1 MKTTN
6 LIQSYVSSHP
16 ASQQYHSD
24 KAVREFD
31 VHKELSNRTFIK
43 PLPSNGKLVRK
54 SLLDLPSEFRKDVHY
69 DWKAFK
75 HAVKGDANDHE
86 LGRLNDVGMKLGGLA
101 IAAYLFTRKQTPM
114 TKVFEFIG
122 LGTFFAAMDFWPKLF
137 IQLPAKLIH
146 GVNVRQEYEDSFGR
160 KKMFY
165 QDHQF
170 IPWDLY
176 SDDEINKIGD
186 RLNVPKD
193 IPNRREFI
201 QEKMR
206 KIALQNNTLWMLT
219 AGVATP
225 LMSALMCNALEKPM
239 AAYLDQRTTK
249 KANDLMTNFTQEI
262 SKFDFTENIKALDEI
277 LTANSG
283 KAVTPEIVDAIHHN
297 LSQGLDYMLS
307 EGLRRDLDRML
318 LGDGKFR
325 LTDSN
330 IEGIQGALKSTFE
343 TVALSEDELARII
356 PNADSIKQ
364 ALSAKSLLGG
374 AYDDFSEHTK
384 IIQDLL
390 DNNVREFLRTNP
402 NHPAARKL
410 NFLAKQLVH
419 SAEHGADS
427 PLVQSLKTT
436 SANILDENIIKIL
449 RTLANEN
456 NSFKAKTFI
465 LDKFAYMKAGQAP
478 ETSLA
483 NGWNEAESIIFK
495 AMNFTPE
502 EIKKARLDG
511 EIASEVLRSKLE
523 SITADKTAYSKFVSE
538 IERALSSIQGRVK
551 SLDMT
556 QDANTNLY
564 KSRVISTYDG
574 YGEVLRQLGFESFRE
589 NLVGFPGIAKTSS
602 KEIAFDF
609 VADRVKGVKSS
620 FYRFLNLADMY
631 YRISHSEDV
640 TQLLKGYPREV
651 KEELVELAKITL
663 LEGHNSDFAVKFW
676 QRRNPSPNMDDYS
689 DIVVQGGK
697 VINKYF
703 GKHKEGEIVELAN
716 DNGFYQS
723 VMKLMF
729 GGEPHI
735 DTRTRIQDSILSE
748 FQNYRRQALEVF
760 GGDKYFVKP
769 SFLVDGKQVS
779 TSSWSKFL
787 LMGSSPNEMFFKRAN
802 QSFNSGKWFSLFGK
816 LGAALAGVTLL
827 AQFFFGRMKDPQK
840 DQEVKA

>member
-1 MKTTN
+1 MRTTN

-43 PLPSNGKLVRK
+43 PLPSNGKLVRNGLFD
-54 SLLDLPSEFRKDVHY
+54 SPSEFRKDVIY
-69 DWKAFK
+69 DWNAFK

-114 TKVFEFIG
+114 TKIFEFIG
-122 LGTFFAAMDFWPKLF
+122 LGTFFAAMDLWPKLF

-186 RLNVPKD
+186 RLGVPKD

-219 AGVATP
+219 AGFATP

-239 AAYLDQRTTK
+239 ASYLDQRTTK
-249 KANDLMTNFTQEI
+249 QANALMTNFTQEI
-262 SKFDFTENIKALDEI
+262 EKFDFTENIKALDEI
-277 LTANSG
+277 LASNSG
-283 KAVTPEIVDAIHHN
+283 KPVTPEVVDAIHRN
-297 LSQGLDYMLS
+297 LSEGLDYMLS
-307 EGLRRDLDRML
+307 EGLRRDLDNL
-318 LGDGKFR
+318 LPTGNNFKVTTESVSGVN
-325 LTDSN
+325 SA
-330 IEGIQGALKSTFE
+330 IKS
-343 TVALSEDELARII
+343 VLAPANLSAEELARIV
-356 PNADSIKQ
+356 PDLETLTSE
-364 ALSAKSLLGG
+364 LSAKGVLDNS
-374 AYDDFSEHTK
+374 YSDFSEPIK
-384 IIQDLL
+384 VVQNLL
-390 DNNVREFLRTNP
+390 DRNVQQFIDANP
-402 NHPAARKL
+402 THPAARKL
-410 NFLAKQLVH
+410 NFLVKRLVH
-419 SAEHGADS
+419 SPEHGIDS
-427 PLVQSLKTT
+427 PLAGAFKTT
-436 SANILDENIIKIL
+436 GATVLDEHITGIL
-449 RTLANEN
+449 KSLATKN
-456 NSFKAKTFI
+456 NSFKAKTFV
-465 LDKFAYMKAGQAP
+465 LDKFAYIKAGQAP

-511 EIASEVLRSKLE
+511 EFAASVLRNKLE
-523 SITADKTAYSKFVSE
+523 AITADKSAYSKFVGE
-538 IERALSSIQGRVK
+538 IEKALSSIQGRVK

-574 YGEVLRQLGFESFRE
+574 YADELMKLGFENFRE
-589 NLVGFPGIAKTSS
+589 NLVGFPGVAKTSS

-609 VADRVKGVKSS
+609 VSDRVKGVKSS

-631 YRISHSEDV
+631 YRVSHSEEL
-640 TQLLKGYPREV
+640 TQMLKGYPREV
-651 KEELVELAKITL
+651 KEEIIELAKTSL

-676 QRRNPSPNMDDYS
+676 QRRNPSPDMSDFS
-689 DIVVQGGK
+689 DIVVEGGK

-703 GKHKEGEIVELAN
+703 GKHKEGEVVELAN
-716 DNGFYQS
+716 DSGFYET
-723 VMKLMF
+723 VMKIMF

-748 FQNYRRQALEVF
+748 FLDYRRQALDVF

-769 SFLVDGKQVS
+769 SFLVDGKNVV
-779 TSSWSKFL
+779 TSSWNKFL

-802 QSFNSGKWFSLFGK
+802 HSFNSGKWFSVFGK

-827 AQFFFGRMKDPQK
+827 AQFFFGRMKNPQRG
-840 DQEVKA
+840 QEVKA